1 MMALVV
7 TMHPNADKY
16 QTTVTNEALEKRNE
30 WNVEGLMKVLKRL

>member
-16 QTTVTNEALEKRNE
+16 NATVTNEALEKRNE
-30 WNVEGLMKVLKRL
+30 